1 MSNQIKSTCATYVL
15 HSRQGRSLGD
25 QDLTNFF
32 LVYAVMLREQPIISN
47 NVTAND
53 KHDTMITR

>member
-15 HSRQGRSLGD
+15 HNRQGRSLGD

-32 LVYAVMLREQPIISN
+32 LVYAVMLRE
-47 NVTAND
+47 
-53 KHDTMITR
+53 